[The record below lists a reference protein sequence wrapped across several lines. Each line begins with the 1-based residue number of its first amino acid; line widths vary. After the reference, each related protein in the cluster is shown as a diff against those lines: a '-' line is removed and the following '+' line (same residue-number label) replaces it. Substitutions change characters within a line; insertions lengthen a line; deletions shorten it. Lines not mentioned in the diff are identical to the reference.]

1 MKKFL
6 LSVAVVLFFAGMALC
21 TMNLNTVSS
30 DELVV
35 ALGIPHQQAALIVQH
50 RQRIGM
56 FKSFNDL
63 YDIEGLDPAIIEQ
76 IRMDAGIYIQQESVE
91 SL

>member
-6 LSVAVVLFFAGMALC
+6 LSVAVVLFFVGMAFC